1 MLNPHR
7 IVQQQTLLII
17 PDVQLVMLDFTLI
30 KDLEIVYLVLTLILH
45 VQLVTTQDI
54 AQHVEEV

>member
-1 MLNPHR
+1 MPR
-7 IVQQQTLLII
+7 QTLLII
-17 PDVQLVMLDFTLI
+17 RDVQLAMLDLTLI
-30 KDLEIVYLVLTLILH
+30 KDLEIVYLVLALILS